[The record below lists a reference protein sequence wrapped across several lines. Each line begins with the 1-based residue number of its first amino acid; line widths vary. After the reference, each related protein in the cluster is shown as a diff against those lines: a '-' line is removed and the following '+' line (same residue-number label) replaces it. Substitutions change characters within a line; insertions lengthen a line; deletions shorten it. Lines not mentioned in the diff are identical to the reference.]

1 MGHGKYFSYL
11 DGPLIFF
18 GIPGRATKQNPKFQ
32 VCLLNKKLT
41 VKKLL

>member
-18 GIPGRATKQNPKFQ
+18 GIPGRATKNPKFQ